1 MASGLLNPRA
11 WLRPLG
17 FVKNERENESELE
30 PAAGELDIVTIALLL
45 VLDLLT
51 LPLALLWLAG
61 VGRDDRSSG

>member
-1 MASGLLNPRA
+1 MASGLLHLRA

-30 PAAGELDIVTIALLL
+30 PAAGELDLVTMALLL